1 MMGTVKGA
9 PGAVQPYFF
18 PLSSTTVLYLGVFK
32 SVQKRAA
39 SDYPWAVSCWEKQKL
54 ETER

>member
-1 MMGTVKGA
+1 MMGTVKGV